1 MNSEEER
8 IKELIFALRRDFK
21 ISKDVVIALGKI
33 GSAVIPHLIDAY
45 QVDDFAFRLKIIET
59 LSELGELG
67 LPGLVEL
74 LDHSDIKTKTTIL
87 KTIRKMDVDASSL
100 NNSIIKKMEEITE
113 WKKIVYTNFQNL
125 EDQVDDIIQF
135 RDILVKTLL
144 EINQLDTNIDT
155 VKELAFITT
164 HIYFRKIQNPEV
176 KTELDYFYTKLL
188 ENKKI
193 TILEFE
199 ELYKK
204 IYKIDTLMEKVIRGY
219 LESYITQIQ
228 SETLKA
234 ILKIVGEQLARGLI
248 YKNCGRNFYVYNYDS
263 EKVRNHPNHALY
275 LGMVYLFTDEKLD
288 KLAGITTFD
297 TIKGIVTEMK
307 RDLSYDLEDIM
318 LKDIIGDQ
326 GANETINAW
335 IKNLDLSVKKLSSVD
350 LDPLGDCRDLEFL
363 NLSDNKLVT
372 INLEPLM
379 NCKIFKFLDLS
390 KNQLTYLDLNPLNN
404 CKKLSWLVLDN
415 NKIYMIDLTPLR
427 NNTALLELKIKNN
440 ALTTINLK
448 PLETCTQLTEL
459 DISNNNIK
467 QIDVTPLESCKQ
479 LEFLGINDSTKLL
492 WRKPNLPKEEDLSE
506 GLREHYS
513 RLTING

>member
-21 ISKDVVIALGKI
+21 ISKDVVIALSKI

-45 QVDDFAFRLKIIET
+45 HVDDFAFRLKIIET

-113 WKKIVYTNFQNL
+113 WKNIVYTNFQNL

-135 RDILVKTLL
+135 RDILVKNLL
-144 EINQLDTNIDT
+144 EINQLDTNTDT

-176 KTELDYFYTKLL
+176 KTELDYLYTKLL

-219 LESYITQIQ
+219 LESYNTQIK
-228 SETLKA
+228 SETLDV
-234 ILKIVGEQLARGLI
+234 ILEIVGEKLARGLI
-248 YKNCGRNFYVYNYDS
+248 YKNCDRNFYVYNYDS
-263 EKVRNHPNHALY
+263 EKVRNLPNHALY
-275 LGMVYLFTDEKLD
+275 LGMVYLFTDEQLD
-288 KLAGITTFD
+288 RLTGITTFD
-297 TIKGIVTEMK
+297 SIKGIVTEMK
-307 RDLSYDLEDIM
+307 RDLSYDLEEIM
-318 LKDIIGDQ
+318 LKDIIGEK
-326 GANETINAW
+326 GANETIKAG
-335 IKNLDLSVKKLSSVD
+335 IKKLDLSVKKLSSVD

-379 NCKIFKFLDLS
+379 NCENFDFLDLS
-390 KNQLTYLDLNPLNN
+390 KNQLTYLDLKPLSN

-415 NKIYMIDLTPLR
+415 NKIYMIDLTPLL
-427 NNTALLELKIKNN
+427 NNTNLLELKLKNN
-440 ALTTINLK
+440 ALTTLNLDSLK
-448 PLETCTQLTEL
+448 NCTQLIEL
-459 DISNNNIK
+459 DLSNNNIK

-479 LEFLGINDSTKLL
+479 LEFLGIDDSMKLL
-492 WRKPNLPKEEDLSE
+492 WRKPNLPKEEDMSE

-513 RLTING
+513 RLIIIK